1 MRGGTDCNCDIWVP
15 GVKGSPEFLGQ
26 LGQAMCVFQRK
37 SEKYIKSVIKNKKE
51 QEQNQNKKVE
61 KDIMEEKFLL
71 GLRKWRL
78 VQDSSIVG
86 ELVSI

>member
-1 MRGGTDCNCDIWVP
+1 M
-15 GVKGSPEFLGQ
+15 L
-26 LGQAMCVFQRK
+26 CVFFK
-37 SEKYIKSVIKNKKE
+37 WKVKKYIKSVIKNKEE

-78 VQDSSIVG
+78 VQDSSVVG